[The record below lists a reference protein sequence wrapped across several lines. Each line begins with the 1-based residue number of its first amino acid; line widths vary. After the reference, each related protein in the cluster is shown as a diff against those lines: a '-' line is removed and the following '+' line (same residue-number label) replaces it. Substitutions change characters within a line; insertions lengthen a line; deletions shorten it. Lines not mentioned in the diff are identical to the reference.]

1 MTRPPA
7 SAAGRAPLGDPYA
20 ARRDYG
26 PWRFLHRLNPLAK
39 IAAPLP
45 GMVVLLFTR
54 DVCTPLTFCLL
65 ALVLLLVGAQLS
77 GRLLAAL
84 LLGAPLAV
92 GVMSLSFGLW
102 ADPALTAN
110 TPVLLALGD
119 YRFTLGAWL
128 IGLATGLRLVGI
140 LLLAMIGG
148 LTSTGPDLVRSLVQQ
163 LRLPYRLGYTA
174 LAAYRFVPRFGHEL
188 DVIRQ
193 AHRVRGM
200 TAGRGPLAWAKRT
213 AGYVIPL
220 LASAIRH
227 AERVALAMDS
237 RAFGAFPTRTERHLV
252 AFRARDWVFIACIW
266 LATAAVL
273 LAFARR

>member
-1 MTRPPA
+1 MTRSPA
-7 SAAGRAPLGDPYA
+7 SDAERGVANDPYA
-20 ARRDYG
+20 ARSDFG
-26 PWRFLHRLNPLAK
+26 PWRFLHRLNPLSK

-45 GMVVLLFTR
+45 AMVVLLFTR
-54 DVCTPLTFCLL
+54 DVYTPLAFCILALLPLL
-65 ALVLLLVGAQLS
+65 AGAKLS

-92 GVMSLSFGLW
+92 GIMSLSFGLW

-110 TPVLLALGD
+110 TPVLLSVGD

-200 TAGRGPLAWAKRT
+200 TAGRGPLAWARRT

-237 RAFGAFPTRTERHLV
+237 RAFGAFPTRTERHLI
-252 AFRARDWVFIACIW
+252 AFRARDWAFIVCYW
-266 LATAAVL
+266 LATATVL
-273 LAFARR
+273 LISP

>member
-1 MTRPPA
+1 MTRS
-7 SAAGRAPLGDPYA
+7 SAATAEPGLATDPYA
-20 ARRDYG
+20 ARRDFG
-26 PWRFLHRLNPLAK
+26 PWRFLHRLNPLSK

-45 GMVVLLFTR
+45 AMVVLLFTR
-54 DVCTPLTFCLL
+54 DVYTPLVFCLL
-65 ALVLLLVGAQLS
+65 SLALLLVGAKLS

-110 TPVLLALGD
+110 TAVLLAVGD

-200 TAGRGPLAWAKRT
+200 TAGRGPLAWARRT

-237 RAFGAFPTRTERHLV
+237 RAFGAFPTRTERHLI
-252 AFRARDWVFIACIW
+252 AFRARDWAFIVCLW
-266 LATAAVL
+266 LTTAAVL
-273 LAFARR
+273 LTFAQR